1 MTDDTGIPD
10 PINLFET
17 LPRESTLASRVAG
30 QIEQLIVDGH
40 LKPGDRLPSE
50 RQLAHQF
57 GVSRTVVRE
66 AVRSLAAKNLLQ
78 VQAGSGTIVST
89 PSAESVAETMSLFL
103 RVGQLEL
110 DYEKVHEVR
119 RTLEIAIAGLA
130 AERRSA
136 ADIAEMEEI
145 LQQAR
150 RIRGDRDEFAAND
163 VAFHAA
169 LARATHNELYT
180 LLLDSVADIMLR
192 VRQMAFDVP
201 EMPTRALMHHADILA
216 RVKAGDADA
225 ARDAMRGHLIEA
237 EHTMREALALQSA
250 QPPDDNGATA

>member
-1 MTDDTGIPD
+1 MTDDSEASDFTD
-10 PINLFET
+10 PIDLFET

-30 QIEQLIVDGH
+30 QIEQLILDGH

-50 RQLAHQF
+50 RQLADQF

-66 AVRSLAAKNLLQ
+66 AVRSLAAKNLLH

-89 PSAESVAETMSLFL
+89 PSAESVAQTMSLFL

-110 DYEKVHEVR
+110 DYDKVHEVR
-119 RTLEIAIAGLA
+119 RALEIAIAGAA
-130 AERRSA
+130 AERRTP
-136 ADIAEMEEI
+136 ADIAAMEEI

-150 RIRGDRDEFAAND
+150 RIRGNRDEFAAND

-169 LARATHNELYT
+169 LAQATHNELYI
-180 LLLDSVADIMLR
+180 LLLDSVADIMLQ

-201 EMPTRALMHHADILA
+201 DMPTRALAHHADILTE
-216 RVKAGDADA
+216 VKAGDADA
-225 ARDAMRGHLIEA
+225 ARDAMRGHLIES
-237 EHTMREALALQSA
+237 ENTMREAWALQSGRH
-250 QPPDDNGATA
+250 PKH